1 MTFLVLGIKFHNQ
14 GPTASLSCLNNE
26 AAGSGEELYVAS
38 PGAFAGI
45 ELLGTETA
53 CAIGC
58 NAVGGIRATDG
69 IIVCEGAIQVLVH
82 IGCVRRAG
90 DAIGEV
96 YFIAGGCLGIG
107 KLATFVA
114 AAAGPYNGLA
124 IGDAV
129 T

>member
-1 MTFLVLGIKFHNQ
+1 M
-14 GPTASLSCLNNE
+14 
-26 AAGSGEELYVAS
+26 LYVAD
-38 PGAFAGI
+38 PGAFASI
-45 ELLGTETA
+45 ELLGTESA
-53 CAIGC
+53 CAIGY

-69 IIVCEGAIQVLVH
+69 IIVCESAIQVLVH

-96 YFIAGGCLGIG
+96 YFIAAGRLGIG
-107 KLATFVA
+107 KHTTFVA

-124 IGDAV
+124 IGNAV